1 MSDTVSQ
8 QKKKKRTK
16 KKQEKEKDKRKK
28 KKGSDAFIMDQP
40 VVAADG
46 HIATSARLLSSGF
59 RSARGYSPLAFA
71 QRAIA
76 DGKSAIALYRKAASN
91 GAPATPRYR
100 LAVALRT
107 LESPFRFGIKL
118 KKLLSCFY

>member
-1 MSDTVSQ
+1 MAVP
-8 QKKKKRTK
+8 QKRVTGTL
-16 KKQEKEKDKRKK
+16 QRKEKRKK

-100 LAVALRT
+100 PASGVTDPRKPLSFWDQTKKALIV
-107 LESPFRFGIKL
+107 F
-118 KKLLSCFY
+118 LL